1 VLETDVVVLVTIL
14 STVGLGRG
22 ELKHIR
28 DDWKDE
34 KYHYFPTGVFELP
47 VLGESNNA
55 DLSHTIHVWYIY
67 LHLVDLYGKCM
78 EIYHAL
84 EGMGMVILRDL
95 PCNSA
100 LFG

>member
-1 VLETDVVVLVTIL
+1 MAEVHKGPGD
-14 STVGLGRG
+14 
-22 ELKHIR
+22 LKHIR

-34 KYHYFPTGVFELP
+34 KYHYFPTGVIELP

-78 EIYHAL
+78 GRYGYGNFEGFAL
-84 EGMGMVILRDL
+84 QQCIVWVGVLY
-95 PCNSA
+95 
-100 LFG
+100 